1 MSEEKKKLN
10 SLIGFLTANKV
21 DNYNGWEWG
30 GEKKEEQ
37 IQNNLQDKS
46 KKQEWQIFFWV
57 TAAKS
62 PFPCWES
69 QSTLTT

>member
-1 MSEEKKKLN
+1 MTTVKKCDWGKKKLK

-21 DNYNGWEWG
+21 NNYNGWEWG

-46 KKQEWQIFFWV
+46 KKQE
-57 TAAKS
+57 
-62 PFPCWES
+62 
-69 QSTLTT
+69 